1 MMSREREFREAIWHA
16 AERTGDGQIE
26 PIHW

>member
-1 MMSREREFREAIWHA
+1 MMSKERESCEAIRRA